1 MRLRGKTGSA
11 LFAKSNHTKSTGY
24 ADEEKSLFEIEMLSL
39 GKPLA

>member
-24 ADEEKSLFEIEMLSL
+24 EDEEMSLFEIETFTFS
-39 GKPLA
+39 KPLP